1 MKVLIGEDKKTWHRL
16 LEIILSL
23 RGIDVVHAYTPK
35 EVINE
40 AVSEKPDVA
49 VVDYTLSGGTSYEVI
64 KELTDLGVPVIAVG
78 YEAEGFNPSKAR
90 ELGAFKVLAKPFTA
104 KELLDAIKEL
114 KGVEKP
120 QPVEPTLILH
130 ETPTEVQSLEPEEV
144 EVVEVG
150 GFEES
155 PIEVVEV
162 SKPEEVAVPQVE
174 QVEGPKGEFLQEAV
188 KRTSEE
194 VKGKLEAGKVE
205 LPPEKVE
212 EIVKE
217 VAWEVIPEIAE
228 KVIREEIE
236 RLIRSRLA

>member
-1 MKVLIGEDKKTWHRL
+1 MKVLIGEDKKTWHEL

-40 AVSEKPDVA
+40 AVSERPDVA

-64 KELTDLGVPVIAVG
+64 KELSELGVPVIAIG
-78 YEAEGFNPSKAR
+78 YESEGFNPSKAV
-90 ELGAFKVLAKPFTA
+90 ELGAVKALKKPFTA
-104 KELLDAIKEL
+104 QELLDAVREVGSL
-114 KGVEKP
+114 EKP
-120 QPVEPTLILH
+120 QPVESALGLR
-130 ETPTEVQSLEPEEV
+130 ETSAEISLEPEEV
-144 EVVEVG
+144 EVVETG
-150 GFEES
+150 GLEES

-162 SKPEEVAVPQVE
+162 REPEVVPQVE
-174 QVEGPKGEFLQEAV
+174 GNREELLEKAVE
-188 KRTSEE
+188 RTSEE
-194 VKGKLEAGKVE
+194 VKGKVESRKVE

-212 EIVKE
+212 EIVRE

-236 RLIRSRLA
+236 KLVRSRLA

>member
-16 LEIILSL
+16 LEIVLSL

-64 KELTDLGVPVIAVG
+64 KELKDLGIPVIAIG
-78 YEAEGFNPSKAR
+78 YEAEGFNPSRAR
-90 ELGAFKVLAKPFTA
+90 ELGAVKVLEKPFTA

-114 KGVEKP
+114 KGVGRP

-130 ETPTEVQSLEPEEV
+130 ETPAEVQPLEPEEV

-150 GFEES
+150 SFEES

-162 SKPEEVAVPQVE
+162 SEPEEPVVPQVE
-174 QVEGPKGEFLQEAV
+174 EPKEGLLQEAV

-194 VKGKLEAGKVE
+194 VKGKLETGKVE

-212 EIVKE
+212 EIVRE

-236 RLIRSRLA
+236 KLIRSRLA